1 LAGKRGYGSA
11 AMLRIALIDILM
23 FSLPFL
29 IYGAYMFLAKGMEP
43 QDIWQTAPLAW
54 LLTAGFALLLITMAA
69 LISFSGGKPGGTY
82 HPPSFEDGVIRPG
95 TID

>member
-1 LAGKRGYGSA
+1 
-11 AMLRIALIDILM
+11 MFRIALIDILM

-29 IYGAYMFLAKGMEP
+29 LYGAYMLLARGMAP
-43 QDIWQTAPLAW
+43 ADIWQTAPLFW
-54 LLTAGFALLLITMAA
+54 LLGASFALLIITMAT